1 MNALRAAS
9 VLGKRGA
16 AATPALAPASWR
28 PRTATRPRVADDAS
42 QRRAFR
48 SAGAAPGR
56 RPRAQRR
63 IGERS

>member
-9 VLGKRGA
+9 MLDHRGA
-16 AATPALAPASWR
+16 PASPALASWR
-28 PRTATRPRVADDAS
+28 PRTVTRPRVADDAS

-63 IGERS
+63 IGERY